1 MESFY
6 GTLGVIVTP
15 LVSLLTFR
23 YRPGLVRGSDLTKLL
38 PKNSVDRAGNRVSVV
53 KWDLQKEVLGHV
65 AVREGFGLTV
75 DGIQHWSVRVKE
87 F

>member
-1 MESFY
+1 M
-6 GTLGVIVTP
+6 
-15 LVSLLTFR
+15 
-23 YRPGLVRGSDLTKLL
+23 
-38 PKNSVDRAGNRVSVV
+38 PKKSVDRAGNRVSVV
-53 KWDLQKEVLGHV
+53 KWALQKEVLGHV